1 MIGRFTAFCPS
12 SHLQAV
18 MLQVT
23 VIAIG
28 AFSMQQWRGPAWNS
42 PIWPMLP
49 LLLNRFIEIVALL
62 LKNHFISIT
71 VSL

>member
-1 MIGRFTAFCPS
+1 
-12 SHLQAV
+12 